1 MLLSPLTKDGRWLQF
16 AQVRPHLFV
25 ALMRALGLEWM
36 LTDPDWAG
44 IPVFE
49 DAERRLGL
57 WEKMLEAAGA
67 KTLAEWEAIF
77 DADPDVFAEL
87 FRRGPEVL
95 DHPQLVHDGQVV
107 EIDAARRRHRPPTGP
122 PRADGAHTRLGVRPA
137 PSLGQHQPRTSRRPE
152 RRAPPV
158 MVAATRPATCP
169 LAGVTVLE
177 LAVLYAAPFGATLL
191 ADLGARVIKVEPLDG
206 DPIRTIVPFP
216 EAGGAKVM
224 QGKESVCVDLSHPRG
239 PRTSSTNWHDA
250 PTSCSRDSAPAPP
263 SDSASTPRR
272 FAALNPDLVYLA
284 APGYGT
290 GPPCGHRPSFAP
302 SIGAAGGIALAN
314 LGDTVPE
321 APGLDLDQVRDG
333 AIRLSG
339 AGAQTNAQADGF
351 AALGVATSLLLG
363 LVARERG
370 AGGQTMVASML
381 STIAHAD
388 GCARRR
394 RSRQR
399 PEPPTPDH
407 ELRGLGARYRIY
419 DATDGWVFLAAPC
432 EHEWEPLVAALA
444 PYVDLAGDGRFANE
458 SDRCRNDA
466 DLADVL
472 AVVFA
477 RAARTTGNAS
487 SSAADVGC
495 VAVTTD
501 SIETMLWSDSFSG
514 AAGYLVDVEHPIF
527 EHPSP
532 PRSAGSL
539 LPFEYAR
546 RARGPRRI
554 GH

>member
-1 MLLSPLTKDGRWLQF
+1 MLLNPLTKDGRWLQF

-36 LTDPDWAG
+36 LTDPHWAG

-57 WEKMLEAAGA
+57 WEKMLEATGA

-77 DADPDVFAEL
+77 DVDPDVFAEL

-95 DHPQLVHDGQVV
+95 DHPQLVHDGHVV
-107 EIDAARRRHRPPTGP
+107 EIEQPGVGVVRQPGP
-122 PRADGAHTRLGVRPA
+122 LVQMERTPASVCRPA
-137 PSLGQHQPRTSRRPE
+137 PSLGQHQPRTSLDQRS
-152 RRAPPV
+152 APPL
-158 MVAATRPATCP
+158 MVAGDAPGDLP

-224 QGKESVCVDLSHPRG
+224 QGKESICVDLSTPEGLALVHELARRSDLVLQG
-239 PRTSSTNWHDA
+239 FRAGAAERLGVDA
-250 PTSCSRDSAPAPP
+250 ATLCSM
-263 SDSASTPRR
+263 
-272 FAALNPDLVYLA
+272 NPDLVYLA

-314 LGDTVPE
+314 LGDTVAE
-321 APGLDLDQVRDG
+321 APGLDLDQVATAR
-333 AIRLSG
+333 SG
-339 AGAQTNAQADGF
+339 SVAQARRRTRRPT
-351 AALGVATSLLLG
+351 ASQPSASRPASSSVSSP
-363 LVARERG
+363 RERG

-381 STIAHAD
+381 STIAHAMGAHVVD
-388 GCARRR
+388 VPRTAGTAA
-394 RSRQR
+394 
-399 PEPPTPDH
+399 PDH

-419 DATDGWVFLAAPC
+419 DTTDGWVFLAAPC

-466 DLADVL
+466 ELADVL

-477 RAARTTGNAS
+477 SRGKDDWERELVRG
-487 SSAADVGC
+487 DVGC

-501 SIETMLWSDSFSG
+501 SIETMFWSDSFSRRRG
-514 AAGYLVDVEHPIF
+514 LPGRRRAPDLRD
-527 EHPSP
+527 PSP
-532 PRSAGSL
+532 TRAGSL
-539 LPFEYAR
+539 LSFEYAR
-546 RARGPRRI
+546 RARRPRRI